1 MATVLPSFSKL
12 NLIFNRTTA
21 SLKKIV
27 RITKSCV
34 LFCEGIIFIVLS
46 RNQNNNFIMTTVAQ
60 LTYIPLY
67 ADHPKEKVQ
76 DLIEFVAQHDVEVD
90 INYLSTS
97 VKGETEVV
105 FELIREIYDT
115 MSFEDDAFRFHV
127 ELLSP
132 TKE

>member
-1 MATVLPSFSKL
+1 MKT
-12 NLIFNRTTA
+12 I
-21 SLKKIV
+21 
-27 RITKSCV
+27 
-34 LFCEGIIFIVLS
+34 
-46 RNQNNNFIMTTVAQ
+46 AQ

-67 ADHPKEKVQ
+67 TDHPKEKVQ

-97 VKGETEVV
+97 VKGDTEVV
-105 FELIREIYDT
+105 FDLIREIYDT
-115 MSFEDDAFRFHV
+115 MTLEDEAFRFHV

>member
-1 MATVLPSFSKL
+1 
-12 NLIFNRTTA
+12 
-21 SLKKIV
+21 
-27 RITKSCV
+27 
-34 LFCEGIIFIVLS
+34 
-46 RNQNNNFIMTTVAQ
+46 MTTVAQ

-67 ADHPKEKVQ
+67 TDHPKEKVQ

-97 VKGETEVV
+97 VKGDTEVV
-105 FELIREIYDT
+105 FDLIREIYDT
-115 MSFEDDAFRFHV
+115 MSLEDEAFRFHV